1 MADKFKNIME
11 DIALDVLDKTLESRY
26 DVCTCQECVNSM
38 LASIL
43 SDLPAKYVSTDKQA
57 LNSIIDQ
64 TRIEKE
70 AEVARAVLRA
80 IDVVMKQPPHK
91 LKDDKNQAF
100 QLLLDKIYEDRGMDF
115 RHYHQSI
122 LKRRVALRMQANK
135 IDSFSDYLMFLIKQP
150 QEYDK
155 LFAVLCIN
163 VSEFYRDPD
172 VWKAVEALFLKV
184 IEQKNKENKKLVIW
198 SAACAN
204 GEEPYSIAIMIK
216 ELLKATQIN
225 IPVEIY
231 ATDIDPKALRICK
244 AAEYAKHSVKN
255 VKHEYL
261 GLYFTS
267 QNGLWKL
274 KPEIQGMV
282 SFKQLDLIASDYV
295 NETDIVFCRNVF
307 IYFSRSLQD
316 QLLMKFYR
324 SLNTGGYLVLGKTET
339 MWIEAQEIFGEV
351 DSKTRIYTKKAPDS
365 IFKT

>member
-11 DIALDVLDKTLESRY
+11 DIALDVLDKTLASRY
-26 DVCTCQECVNSM
+26 DVCTCQECINSM
-38 LASIL
+38 MAGIL
-43 SDLPAKYVSTDKQA
+43 SELPAKYVSTDKEA
-57 LNSIIDQ
+57 LNSIIAQ

-80 IDVVMKQPPHK
+80 IETVMKKPPHK

-100 QLLLDKIYEDRGMDF
+100 QLLLDKIFEDRGMDF

-122 LKRRVALRMQANK
+122 LKRRVGLRMLANNV
-135 IDSFSDYLMFLIKQP
+135 DSFSDYLMFLIKHP

-163 VSEFYRDPD
+163 VSEFFRDPD
-172 VWKAVEALFLKV
+172 VWGAAEALIRKV
-184 IEQKNKENKKLVIW
+184 IEQKSRENKKLVIW

-204 GEEPYSIAIMIK
+204 GEEPYSIAIIVQ
-216 ELLKATQIN
+216 ELLKSQRP
-225 IPVEIY
+225 IPVEIH
-231 ATDIDPKALRICK
+231 ATDIDPKALRVCK
-244 AAEYAKHSVKN
+244 SAEYAKNSLKN
-255 VKHEYL
+255 VKPEYL
-261 GLYFTS
+261 ERYFTS
-267 QNGLWKL
+267 QNALWKL

-282 SFKQLDLIASDYV
+282 SFDQLDLIASEYIK
-295 NETDIVFCRNVF
+295 ETDIVFCRNVF

-324 SLNTGGYLVLGKTET
+324 SLNTGGYLVLGKSET

-351 DSKTRIYTKKAPDS
+351 DAKARIYTKKSPD
-365 IFKT
+365 TTVNV